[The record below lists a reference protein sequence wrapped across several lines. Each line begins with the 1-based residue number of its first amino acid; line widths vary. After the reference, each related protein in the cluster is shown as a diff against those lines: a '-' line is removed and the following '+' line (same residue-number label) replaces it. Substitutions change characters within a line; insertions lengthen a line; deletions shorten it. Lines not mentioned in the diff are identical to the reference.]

1 MILVLIGQTASG
13 KTTVR
18 NILTTMHGFK
28 KIVTYTTR
36 PKRRGEI
43 DGVDYN
49 FLPLDTFEAMESMG
63 MFAEVTEYNAD
74 FGYCKYG
81 SSIYDY
87 RDDEKDKVV
96 VLNPEGA
103 KMVKEVAKEED
114 LDVCTIMLS
123 VPEEVLLERARSR
136 GDKMREVKRR
146 LKEDKQK
153 FKDAEAITDFKIE
166 CPKDATRDDCAF
178 YVWNAFESFKNLKKA
193 IKEDAKM
200 ETPRVTVQPC
210 TTENPI
216 ELIGLEA
223 GICWGTDT
231 SDPIKNFNRG
241 VSCIKANHGRTLEFP
256 QVYLTIDGYSARC
269 IRELYTHIAGGP
281 TRLQASTRYIN
292 YSNFDYIVPDYHD
305 DLIEHTYHDVMDAIL
320 TGYSKL
326 ISMGMSKED
335 AANVLP
341 LGMTT
346 KIVIRTNLRHLI
358 DMMAVRQCSRAYWE
372 MQELMKEIKIA
383 LSEYSD
389 QWKLLCN
396 YYMPVKCERDGLCT
410 EEHSCGRIDR
420 LTSDFIK
427 SRFKSKFEQENQN
440 EDI

>member
-1 MILVLIGQTASG
+1 MLEYLSTRP
-13 KTTVR
+13 TVVR
-18 NILTTMHGFK
+18 PGDKIEFHKYERKNKMKEFK
-28 KIVTYTTR
+28 K
-36 PKRRGEI
+36 
-43 DGVDYN
+43 
-49 FLPLDTFEAMESMG
+49 
-63 MFAEVTEYNAD
+63 
-74 FGYCKYG
+74 
-81 SSIYDY
+81 
-87 RDDEKDKVV
+87 
-96 VLNPEGA
+96 
-103 KMVKEVAKEED
+103 
-114 LDVCTIMLS
+114 
-123 VPEEVLLERARSR
+123 
-136 GDKMREVKRR
+136 GD
-146 LKEDKQK
+146 
-153 FKDAEAITDFKIE
+153 
-166 CPKDATRDDCAF
+166 
-178 YVWNAFESFKNLKKA
+178 
-193 IKEDAKM
+193 M

-231 SDPIKNFNRG
+231 SDPIKNYNRG

-305 DLIEHTYHDVMDAIL
+305 DLIEHTYHDVMDSIL

-326 ISMGMSKED
+326 ISMGMTKED

-358 DMMAVRQCSRAYWE
+358 DMMAVRQCRRAYWE
-372 MQELMKEIKIA
+372 MQDLMEEIKMA

-389 QWKLLCN
+389 QWKLLCK
-396 YYMPVKCERDGLCT
+396 YYMPVKCERDGKCT
-410 EEHSCGRIDR
+410 EEHSCGYITRAGVGIGEP
-420 LTSDFIK
+420 K
-427 SRFKSKFEQENQN
+427 
-440 EDI
+440 

>member
-18 NILTTMHGFK
+18 NILSTVHGFE

-103 KMVKEVAKEED
+103 KMVKEVSKEED

-123 VPEEVLLERARSR
+123 VPEEVLLERAKAR

-146 LKEDKQK
+146 LKEDEQK

-166 CPKDATRDDCAF
+166 CPKDTTPYGTTA

-200 ETPRVTVQPC
+200 ETRRVTVQPC

-223 GICWGTDT
+223 GICWGTDVT
-231 SDPIKNFNRG
+231 DPYKNYKRG
-241 VSCIKANHGRTLEFP
+241 LSCIKANHGRTLEFP

-281 TRLQASTRYIN
+281 TRLQASTRYID

-305 DLIEHTYHDVMDAIL
+305 DLIEHTYHDAMDAIL
-320 TGYSKL
+320 TAYSKL
-326 ISMGMSKED
+326 ISMGMTKED

-358 DMMAVRQCSRAYWE
+358 DMMAVRQCRRAYWE
-372 MQELMKEIKIA
+372 MQELMEEIKMA

-389 QWKLLCN
+389 QWKLLCK
-396 YYMPVKCERDGLCT
+396 YYMPVKCERDGKCT
-410 EEHSCGRIDR
+410 EEHSCGYITRAGVGIGEP
-420 LTSDFIK
+420 K
-427 SRFKSKFEQENQN
+427 
-440 EDI
+440 

>member
-18 NILTTMHGFK
+18 NLLSTVHGFE

-36 PKRRGEI
+36 PKRRGEK

-87 RDDEKDKVV
+87 RDDGKDKVV

-123 VPEEVLLERARSR
+123 VPEEVLLERAKAR

-146 LKEDKQK
+146 LKEDEQK
-153 FKDAEAITDFKIE
+153 FKDAEAITDFKIK
-166 CPKDATRDDCAF
+166 CPKDTTP
-178 YVWNAFESFKNLKKA
+178 YGTTVHVWNAFESFKFLKKA

-200 ETPRVTVQPC
+200 ETRRVTVQPC

-231 SDPIKNFNRG
+231 SDPIKNYNRG

-281 TRLQASTRYIN
+281 TRLQASTRYID

-305 DLIEHTYHDVMDAIL
+305 DLIEHTYHDAMDAIL
-320 TGYSKL
+320 TAYSKL
-326 ISMGMSKED
+326 ISMGMTKED

-358 DMMAVRQCSRAYWE
+358 DMMAVRQCRRAYWE
-372 MQELMKEIKIA
+372 MQELMEEIKIA

-389 QWKLLCN
+389 QWKLLCK
-396 YYMPVKCERDGLCT
+396 YYMPVKCERDGKCT
-410 EEHSCGRIDR
+410 EEHTCGYINRAGVGIGEP
-420 LTSDFIK
+420 K
-427 SRFKSKFEQENQN
+427 
-440 EDI
+440 